1 MSGHTSGAVRLVL
14 RIEGFVVLV
23 AGVWAYARL
32 GVSWTTFALFFLVP
46 DLSWLGY
53 LLGPKVGA
61 VTYNSAH
68 SYIGALG
75 CLTLGVLQSRP
86 IALAAGLI
94 WCTHIG
100 LDRALGYGLKYSTGF
115 QYTHLGR
122 IGRRPQSMSPSPTG
136 SAPCAKV
143 T

>member
-1 MSGHTSGAVRLVL
+1 MPRAP
-14 RIEGFVVLV
+14 
-23 AGVWAYARL
+23 YAWSCGSRGWL
-32 GVSWTTFALFFLVP
+32 FSWLACGPMREWGVSRTTFALFFLVP

-53 LLGPKVGA
+53 LLGPRVGA
-61 VTYNSAH
+61 ATCNSAH

-86 IALAAGLI
+86 IALAAGII
-94 WCTHIG
+94 WCTHVG

-136 SAPCAKV
+136 SDPV
-143 T
+143 PM

>member
-1 MSGHTSGAVRLVL
+1 MYGYTLGGVRLIL
-14 RIEGFVVLV
+14 RIEGLVVLV
-23 AGVWAYARL
+23 AGVWAYAHF
-32 GVSWTTFALFFLVP
+32 GASWTTFALFFLVP

-53 LLGPKVGA
+53 LFGPKVGA
-61 VTYNSAH
+61 ATYNSAH
-68 SYIGALG
+68 SYVGAIGCLALG
-75 CLTLGVLQSRP
+75 GLQSQP

-122 IGRRPQSMSPSPTG
+122 LGRRQQPTSPSATG
-136 SAPCAKV
+136 SAR
-143 T
+143 TE